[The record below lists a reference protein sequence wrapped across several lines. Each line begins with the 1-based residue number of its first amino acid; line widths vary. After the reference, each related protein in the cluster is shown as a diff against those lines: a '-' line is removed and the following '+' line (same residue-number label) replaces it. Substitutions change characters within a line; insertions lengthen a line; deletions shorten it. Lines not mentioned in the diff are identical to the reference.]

1 MSEPQRTEPADP
13 GPLSEAD
20 RVQRIEELLLS
31 GLDSYFGGNY
41 EQAINIWTRV
51 AFLERGHGR
60 ARAYIDRARG
70 ALAERQRESE
80 ELLHNGVAAY
90 QAGNLQSARELLT
103 RAIESGGTNETA
115 LLFLERLGRL
125 DGSTRP
131 SRQVPPSPR
140 FGSSRDA
147 TGRSSAAPTRWFA
160 TVVASGVV
168 AAVILLGALG
178 AAAWLRQWPVATP
191 ASDPAPAE
199 PLPIVRGSDARIARA
214 RQLLDAGR
222 PAEALRELDAMH
234 AGDAGQGEGDQLR
247 SAIQRALLS
256 TVKPAAAEAGEGVR

>member
-20 RVQRIEELLLS
+20 RAQRIEELLLS
-31 GLDSYFGGNY
+31 GLDFYFGGDY
-41 EQAINIWTRV
+41 EQAINVWTRV

-60 ARAYIDRARG
+60 ARAYIERARG

-103 RAIESGGTNETA
+103 RAVERGGTNETA

-125 DGSTRP
+125 DGGTRP
-131 SRQVPPSPR
+131 SGQLLPPVKHGSPR
-140 FGSSRDA
+140 DV
-147 TGRSSAAPTRWFA
+147 TGRSAAVRSSWLA

-178 AAAWLRQWPVATP
+178 VGSWLRQRPVA
-191 ASDPAPAE
+191 ARAADPAPVEA
-199 PLPIVRGSDARIARA
+199 LPIVRGSDVRIARA
-214 RQLLDAGR
+214 RQLLGDGR
-222 PAEALRELDAMH
+222 TQEALRELDAVQIDD
-234 AGDAGQGEGDQLR
+234 AARGDADQLR
-247 SAIQRALLS
+247 SVIQRGLLS
-256 TVKPAAAEAGEGVR
+256 TPVAPAEAGEGVR